1 MGDKMAERL
10 VFRSKKAEKVCRIIS
25 SMPPLSD
32 EDALKM
38 VKAIQRITGR
48 RHRIRPRRDT

>member
-10 VFRSKKAEKVCRIIS
+10 VFRSKKAEKVYRIIC

-48 RHRIRPRRDT
+48 RHRVRPRRDT